1 MNTAVS
7 KLQAS
12 LVAATQ
18 ETTFAFANLNFDFAL
33 WKVEAPPSYHP
44 LGAALSLQRR
54 HAAENGMPHVIAR
67 RLGTLFETLL
77 PQTPSLVNAYGA
89 RASEIIQ
96 SPGTNPSGNKEH
108 GPFQKFVGLD
118 GTSIWAAATSGPSA
132 VAVHLLACMLARVWS
147 PAEAVSIWEELVA
160 ERKKALVPNKDTDTI
175 PTRDVVAAQLAID
188 QGQLAEWDAS
198 ARAWLRAADA
208 SPSVRKQQKD
218 VISLLSSVSIPVGSH
233 PKVYDSVCKAW
244 ITALST
250 MDKLVQGHQ
259 YSAQDGAVLVA
270 LSAWHLYPN
279 VVVLGTK
286 TCDLNQSDQLI
297 GNGGTLTIGLQ
308 NSPEISAGVHWSLS
322 LAHLRYYGSPVLARG
337 VVDAESSRLTFPQFL
352 LTAVGAFL
360 ASWGLPSSQLR
371 NGARLIAHMS
381 SLLTG
386 SGHAAPQWSPAA
398 WLGPLSSGANAL
410 LKAQGE
416 DLDTAMKLVRLGHR
430 RPGILSRTPPTGVF
444 YLMSIDLSCIMRKI
458 EHQLQFLLS
467 IYKNWTHSGIPLI
480 LRIGEKNIKDP
491 VLLVVLPMTNEGNK
505 QNTLC
510 WYFAGNIPKAG
521 PDGALRGL
529 QIPQHNPIAAYRV
542 EDLDFGNTGREFTW
556 GNPPKFSDP
565 PSGPVPRVE
574 ETIHTKKERSRWP
587 LKSKRDTAASLSSP
601 KTPALTFEFVGGDV
615 DGVSLFSLK
624 GSAGTAR
631 KFGDSQVQMPSL
643 LEAFSTHTISA
654 RRLSEHLENLSNSDD
669 GNVMKSC
676 YALAHATEV
685 YDCLPGATI
694 SPNVFSSPKPIS
706 DMIWASHFWLSTTED
721 EHSTFVEKE
730 LAVRKETD
738 TVARNSAFSCIAY
751 FESGVM
757 EVPPD
762 QMQNVMAIASGDS
775 LYVAAQL
782 LCDPAANVKPYEIH
796 RVVGNIGRAGLAFL
810 IPPRSPMVREVDS
823 DCWTMVNHEPFNGK
837 LEDNFRSTTLHLG
850 FSGYEF
856 PMTFG
861 DHGGRFVEAFFIEAV
876 VSVHDSGRWVAD
888 LDILA
893 NLKSP
898 NLYSLIQQPTC
909 QESSPAG
916 SVPDVEVTALDNWE
930 ELLDPPR
937 NVSVVRAHGNWQG
950 RLAAAN
956 VSLMQGHPTILF
968 RGHGCWTC
976 AIKVMEGFQSYSNAG
991 HSLSHSGPSPVPISD
1006 VPNIECIFIL

>member
-7 KLQAS
+7 KIQAS

-54 HAAENGMPHVIAR
+54 NAAENGMPHVIAR

-77 PQTPSLVNAYGA
+77 PPIPSLVNAYGA
-89 RASEIIQ
+89 RASEIIE
-96 SPGTNPSGNKEH
+96 SPGTNPSGSKEH

-160 ERKKALVPNKDTDTI
+160 ERKKALVPDKDAESI
-175 PTRDVVAAQLAID
+175 PARDVVAAQLAID
-188 QGQLAEWDAS
+188 QAQLAEWDAS

-208 SPSVRKQQKD
+208 SPSVKKQQKQ
-218 VISLLSSVSIPVGSH
+218 VITLLSSVSIPVGSH

-270 LSAWHLYPN
+270 LSAWHLFPN

-286 TCDLNQSDQLI
+286 SSQLDQSDQLI

-308 NSPEISAGVHWSLS
+308 NSPEISTGVHWSLS

-352 LTAVGAFL
+352 LAALGATI
-360 ASWGLPSSQLR
+360 ASWGLPSSKLRAGAQLV
-371 NGARLIAHMS
+371 AHMS
-381 SLLTG
+381 SLLTE
-386 SGHAAPQWSPAA
+386 SGDVNLRSPAVV
-398 WLGPLSSGANAL
+398 WLRPLNSAANTF
-410 LKAQGE
+410 LKSQGDE
-416 DLDTAMKLVRLGHR
+416 LDSATKLVRLGHR
-430 RPGILSRTPPTGVF
+430 RPGLLTKAVSRIGPDDIF
-444 YLMSIDLSCIMRKI
+444 YLKSMDLSCIMSTNP
-458 EHQLQFLLS
+458 HQLQFLLS
-467 IYKNWTHSGIPLI
+467 IYQNWTHPGSPLV
-480 LRIGEKNIKDP
+480 LRIGGKNMKNP
-491 VLLVVLPMTNEGNK
+491 VLVVVSPGTGQD
-505 QNTLC
+505 QNLKSTALS
-510 WYFAGNIPKAG
+510 WFFPGSIPSAG
-521 PDGALRGL
+521 PDGPLKAFKIS
-529 QIPQHNPIAAYRV
+529 QTSPVDAYKV
-542 EDLDFGNTGREFTW
+542 DDLNFGDTGREFTW
-556 GNPPKFSDP
+556 RNPPNFSDP
-565 PSGPVPRVE
+565 SGLVTKAE
-574 ETIHTKKERSRWP
+574 ETTHTKKERLRWP
-587 LKSKRDTAASLSSP
+587 LKSKREKDTTTIVSGPQNAI
-601 KTPALTFEFVGGDV
+601 LTFEFVGGDL
-615 DGVSLFSLK
+615 DGVSLFSRK
-624 GSAGTAR
+624 GDAGIAR
-631 KFGDSQVQMPSL
+631 QFGDSQIGIETL
-643 LEAFSTHTISA
+643 LEAFSTNTVSA
-654 RRLSEHLENLSNSDD
+654 TRLWEHLDHVSTSYCRA
-669 GNVMKSC
+669 VMTSC
-676 YALAHATEV
+676 FTLTHAAEV

-706 DMIWASHFWLSTTED
+706 DLVWARAI
-721 EHSTFVEKE
+721 VE
-730 LAVRKETD
+730 ADDDVPRSETD
-738 TVARNSAFSCIAY
+738 ARTVAFSCIAY

-757 EVPPD
+757 EVPPE
-762 QMQNVMAIASGDS
+762 QLHNVMAIASGDS

-782 LCDPAANVKPYEIH
+782 LCDPAAHVKPYEIH

-810 IPPRSPMVREVDS
+810 IPPQNPMVRQVES
-823 DCWTMVNHEPFNGK
+823 ESWTMVNHEPFNGK

-876 VSVHDSGRWVAD
+876 VSVHDSGNWVAD

-893 NLKSP
+893 TLQSP
-898 NLYSLIQQPTC
+898 NLYALVQQPTC
-909 QESSPAG
+909 QKSSPAG
-916 SVPDVEVTALDNWE
+916 SIPDVEVIALDNWE

-950 RLAAAN
+950 RLAAAS

-976 AIKVMEGFQSYSNAG
+976 AVTVMEGFQANSN
-991 HSLSHSGPSPVPISD
+991 GPPQFGNDIDPGAMEVA
-1006 VPNIECIFIL
+1006 NTECVFIL

>member
-18 ETTFAFANLNFDFAL
+18 ETTIAFANLNFDFAL
-33 WKVEAPPSYHP
+33 WKVEAPPSYQP

-54 HAAENGMPHVIAR
+54 NAAENGMPHVIAR

-77 PQTPSLVNAYGA
+77 PQIPSLVDAYGA

-96 SPGTNPSGNKEH
+96 TPGTNPSGSKEH

-160 ERKKALVPNKDTDTI
+160 ERKKALVPDNDTDTI

-188 QGQLAEWDAS
+188 QSQLAEWDAS

-208 SPSVRKQQKD
+208 SPSVKKQQKD
-218 VISLLSSVSIPVGSH
+218 VISLLSSVSIPVGSQ

-286 TCDLNQSDQLI
+286 TCELTQYDQLI

-322 LAHLRYYGSPVLARG
+322 LAHLRYYGSPVLAHG

-352 LTAVGAFL
+352 LAAVGAFL

-371 NGARLIAHMS
+371 NGVQLIAHMS
-381 SLLTG
+381 SLLAG
-386 SGHAAPQWSPAA
+386 SSPHWTPAYWFAPLNSAADAF
-398 WLGPLSSGANAL
+398 
-410 LKAQGE
+410 LKSQGE
-416 DLDTAMKLVRLGHR
+416 ELDGGMKLIRLGHR
-430 RPGILSRTPPTGVF
+430 RPGILSRTRPNEVF
-444 YLMSIDLSCIMRKI
+444 YLRSIDLSCIMRKVEYQI
-458 EHQLQFLLS
+458 QFLLS
-467 IYKNWTHSGIPLI
+467 VYQNWADSNIPLI
-480 LRIGEKNIKDP
+480 LRVNEKKGQGGNLAELLIVLAVHEEGKSKQITP
-491 VLLVVLPMTNEGNK
+491 V
-505 QNTLC
+505 
-510 WYFAGNIPKAG
+510 WYFAGRVPPNTV
-521 PDGALRGL
+521 PDGPVGRL
-529 QIPQHNPIAAYRV
+529 QIPQTNLVTAYRV

-556 GNPPKFSDP
+556 KTPPKFCDP
-565 PSGPVPRVE
+565 SSVAVATE
-574 ETIHTKKERSRWP
+574 EEATQPKKERLRWP
-587 LKSKRDTAASLSSP
+587 LKSKKEAGPRLTSPASSD
-601 KTPALTFEFVGGDV
+601 LTFEFVGGDI
-615 DGVSLFSLK
+615 DAVSLFALK
-624 GSAGTAR
+624 GHAGTVR
-631 KFGDSQVQMPSL
+631 QFGDSQVHIGTL
-643 LEAFSTHTISA
+643 LEAFSTHTVSA
-654 RRLSEHLENLSNSDD
+654 RRLSKHLENLSNDFGLS
-669 GNVMKSC
+669 VVSSC
-676 YALAHATEV
+676 VALAHAKDV
-685 YDCLPGATI
+685 YNYLPGATI
-694 SPNVFSSPKPIS
+694 SPHVFSSPKPIS
-706 DMIWASHFWLSTTED
+706 DIVWASELNALEQAGGESLLRST
-721 EHSTFVEKE
+721 
-730 LAVRKETD
+730 
-738 TVARNSAFSCIAY
+738 AFSCIAY

-757 EVPPD
+757 EVPPN
-762 QMQNVMAIASGDS
+762 QIPNVMAIASGDS

-810 IPPRSPMVREVDS
+810 IPPQNPMVRQVDS
-823 DCWTMVNHEPFNGK
+823 ESWTMVNHEPFNGK

-856 PMTFG
+856 PMTIG
-861 DHGGRFVEAFFIEAV
+861 DHGGRFVEAFFIETV

-888 LDILA
+888 LDVLA
-893 NLKSP
+893 TLQSK

-909 QESSPAG
+909 QECSPAG
-916 SVPDVEVTALDNWE
+916 SVPEVEVTALDNWE

-937 NVSVVRAHGNWQG
+937 NAGVVRAHGNWQG

-956 VSLMQGHPTILF
+956 VSLMQGHPTVLF

-976 AIKVMEGFQSYSNAG
+976 AVKVMEGFQDGSNG
-991 HSLSHSGPSPVPISD
+991 VPSLTYPVPGADPTPKSS
-1006 VPNIECIFIL
+1006 NMECIFIL

>member
-1 MNTAVS
+1 MNTAVG
-7 KLQAS
+7 KFQAS
-12 LVAATQ
+12 LAAATQ
-18 ETTFAFANLNFDFAL
+18 ETTFALANLNFDFAI
-33 WKVEAPPSYHP
+33 WKVEAPPSYQP

-54 HAAENGMPHVIAR
+54 NAAENGMPHVIAR

-77 PQTPSLVNAYGA
+77 PQIPSLVNAYGA

-96 SPGTNPSGNKEH
+96 NPGTNPPGSKEH

-160 ERKKALVPNKDTDTI
+160 ERKNALIPNKDVDTV

-208 SPSVRKQQKD
+208 SPSIRKQQKD

-233 PKVYDSVCKAW
+233 PRVYDSVCKAW
-244 ITALST
+244 VAALST

-270 LSAWHLYPN
+270 LSAWHLYPD
-279 VVVLGTK
+279 VVVLGPK
-286 TCDLNQSDQLI
+286 TWNLHQSDQLI
-297 GNGGTLTIGLQ
+297 GHGGTLTVGLQ

-322 LAHLRYYGSPVLARG
+322 LAYLRYYGSSVLSRG

-352 LTAVGAFL
+352 LTAVGATI

-371 NGARLIAHMS
+371 DGAQLVAHMG

-386 SGHAAPQWSPAA
+386 SDHPASQAPTVA
-398 WLGPLSSGANAL
+398 WLVP
-410 LKAQGE
+410 LKAAAKTFLKLQGQE
-416 DLDTAMKLVRLGHR
+416 LDSATKLVRLGHR
-430 RPGILSRTPPTGVF
+430 RPGMLSRTCSTGVF
-444 YLMSIDLSCIMRKI
+444 YLRSIDLICIMRKI
-458 EHQLQFLLS
+458 EHQLQFLMS
-467 IYKNWTHSGIPLI
+467 IYQNWTHADTPLV
-480 LRIGEKNIKDP
+480 LRVGEKNSNEP
-491 VLLVVLPMTNEGNK
+491 VLVVLHPVIRQGKITPS
-505 QNTLC
+505 
-510 WYFAGNIPKAG
+510 WYFVGGIPSAG
-521 PDGALRGL
+521 PDGPLRGL
-529 QIPQHNPIAAYRV
+529 QVPQNNPIHACRA
-542 EDLDFGNTGREFTW
+542 EDLDFGTTGREFTW
-556 GNPPKFSDP
+556 KNPPKFSDIPSSPVTRVGDSIP
-565 PSGPVPRVE
+565 P
-574 ETIHTKKERSRWP
+574 KKERFRWP
-587 LKSKRDTAASLSSP
+587 LKSKKDTAASLPSP
-601 KTPALTFEFVGGDV
+601 QNLALTFEFVGGDIN
-615 DGVSLFSLK
+615 GVSLFSLK
-624 GSAGTAR
+624 GTAGAVR
-631 KFGDSQVQMPSL
+631 QLGDSGVHILSL

-654 RRLSEHLENLSNSDD
+654 RRLSEHLGNLFESDD
-669 GNVMKSC
+669 GNMMRSC
-676 YALAHATEV
+676 LALAQAAEV
-685 YDCLPGATI
+685 YECLPGATI
-694 SPNVFSSPKPIS
+694 SPKVFSSLKPIS
-706 DMIWASHFWLSTTED
+706 EMVWAGEARTS
-721 EHSTFVEKE
+721 EHGFTREMH
-730 LAVRKETD
+730 LARPW
-738 TVARNSAFSCIAY
+738 AFSCIAY

-757 EVPPD
+757 QVPPD
-762 QMQNVMAIASGDS
+762 QMHNVMAIASGDS

-810 IPPRSPMVREVDS
+810 IPPKSPMVREVDS
-823 DCWTMVNHEPFNGK
+823 ESWKMVNHEPFNGK
-837 LEDNFRSTTLHLG
+837 LEDNFRSTTLQLG

-888 LDILA
+888 LDILTS
-893 NLKSP
+893 LQSP

-909 QESSPAG
+909 QASSPAG
-916 SVPDVEVTALDNWE
+916 SVPGVEVIALDNWE

-976 AIKVMEGFQSYSNAG
+976 AVKVMEGFQSHSRSNI
-991 HSLSHSGPSPVPISD
+991 SPGPRTIPEA
-1006 VPNIECIFIL
+1006 PNMECIFIL